1 MPTLPGNQTMTE
13 EEVENLRRGLALLA
27 QPTVEEQY
35 RTSLARLVSE
45 KLPTPRMVQQFLV
58 VWKFMWRQKWR

>member
-1 MPTLPGNQTMTE
+1 MPTPPGNQTMTE

-27 QPTVEEQY
+27 QPNVEEQY
-35 RTSLARLVSE
+35 RTNLARLVSE

-58 VWKFMWRQKWR
+58 VWKYLWKQKWR